1 MPSYFSLTPSEDGQ
15 PSYVFP
21 FLPTWLPLY
30 LAVARMSFQKQLAY
44 RAANLAGVATNGFFG
59 ALRAFVMLALF
70 DNRPQVAG
78 WSAYEAI
85 TYVAMTQSLIM
96 VVSMWG
102 NNEHSQSIV
111 SGEVVSDLSKP
122 VDYYTFWLARFV
134 GRSVYGVVYRGA
146 LTFGLIWLFFRF
158 YIPLDPVRWLAFGL
172 TLLLATLVSFSIHFL
187 VSSVVFWTLD
197 VRGLNNMLGL
207 VAMLFSGFLVP
218 LAFFPDWLVPI
229 ARALPWASMI
239 QIPIETYLGKLTGLA
254 YWQAV
259 GFQASW
265 FLVLMLFG
273 RLVVRLMLRRLV
285 VQGG

>member
-1 MPSYFSLTPSEDGQ
+1 MSAYSFLRRAMPSH
-15 PSYVFP
+15 P
-21 FLPTWLPLY
+21 FLRLPSWASLY
-30 LAVARMSFQKQLAY
+30 LAVARLSFQKQLAY

-78 WSAYEAI
+78 WTAYEAV

-102 NNEHSQSIV
+102 NNEHAQSIV

-134 GRSVYGVVYRGA
+134 GRSAYGVVYRGA

-158 YIPLDPVRWLAFGL
+158 YVPLDPLRWLAFGL

-218 LAFFPDWLVPI
+218 LAFFPDWLAPI
-229 ARALPWASMI
+229 ARALPWASMV
-239 QIPIETYLGKLTGLA
+239 QIPIETYLGKLTGPA

-259 GFQASW
+259 GFQAAW
-265 FLVLMLFG
+265 FLVLMLCG
-273 RLVVRLMLRRLV
+273 RLVVRQMLRRLV
-285 VQGG
+285 IQGG